1 MQNPWLFYILSP
13 NNNTYIRHLH
23 PITAQ
28 IFHFAY
34 SHGEKQKRDFVSHCK
49 DLHEQFLSWQSVL
62 PTLLTDTK
70 TSPWYLST
78 PIPLLDCLHIVN
90 DDFILCIHIFDADVY
105 RSSSCT
111 CSQSSDGKKRSKK
124 MHSHRKKKEMNFEF
138 QWTPRTSHGI
148 TSMENALE
156 SFTLHIR
163 RPLVQ
168 WQEGTVVK
176 HSDNWGKTE
185 FPQVQ
190 IWLSSR

>member
-23 PITAQ
+23 PIAAQ

-90 DDFILCIHIFDADVY
+90 DDFIYAFIYLMQTFIEAHPVLAAKAQMEKNEVKK
-105 RSSSCT
+105 CT
-111 CSQSSDGKKRSKK
+111 RTEKRK
-124 MHSHRKKKEMNFEF
+124 R
-138 QWTPRTSHGI
+138 WT
-148 TSMENALE
+148 
-156 SFTLHIR
+156 
-163 RPLVQ
+163 
-168 WQEGTVVK
+168 
-176 HSDNWGKTE
+176 
-185 FPQVQ
+185 
-190 IWLSSR
+190 LSSNEPHVLRMV